1 MSMILNMLHM
11 QIVTRTCSSVLPV
24 AKYSP
29 VDENSAHIVAPS
41 CPCKLY
47 IIWPSRK
54 SQICRTR
61 QDHVTRRSS
70 LTSTCRTNQAVRRN
84 LDNWV
89 AYARYYK
96 VVKKLTKRHLLVWL
110 NLHKWK
116 EGSCQM
122 DGRQQSSPPLHL
134 QHSAESAFC
143 FECPIPEPLISVP
156 KRVSLY
162 RRLHPRLTQIT
173 TTLWVI
179 VSRGT
184 KLLYIYARL
193 LY

>member
-1 MSMILNMLHM
+1 MTCLMKWPQVNKLQGINGTPENPEIQDTLRVPALVSNRLTQEIWFGRINSDMSMILNMLHM

-96 VVKKLTKRHLLVWL
+96 VVKKLTKRHLLV
-110 NLHKWK
+110 
-116 EGSCQM
+116 
-122 DGRQQSSPPLHL
+122 
-134 QHSAESAFC
+134 
-143 FECPIPEPLISVP
+143 
-156 KRVSLY
+156 
-162 RRLHPRLTQIT
+162 
-173 TTLWVI
+173 
-179 VSRGT
+179 
-184 KLLYIYARL
+184 
-193 LY
+193 